1 MPRID
6 TDIAPADRD
15 RYTLDGDAA
24 VEARIAHDQELV
36 AQAVTARLAP
46 PAFRGLVLMGG
57 YGRGEGGFVRR
68 DGQPEPYNDYDYFV
82 VVRGLDGA
90 ARAALTQDLA
100 VAAKALEHQ
109 VGVEVD
115 FALLREERL
124 PGAEYSLM
132 NAEMLWGHRVVAGD
146 PQVLA
151 TMPAMPFASLPPGE
165 FTRLLLNRGSLLLL
179 NQRRLANPEPLAAAR
194 TGNPLQVSV
203 QGHPGLRGCPTG
215 RQRLLPS
222 LLPQEDRAP
231 GNPGLAG
238 EGRLPG
244 PLPPG
249 LGEQVPP
256 RLRPLR
262 RRGRR
267 GLAGAGGPHLA
278 GDPGLVRAR
287 ARGPAHPGLEHLRVA
302 RLRQG
307 PGGKSW
313 GGLRNALITLRD
325 FGPTELLRRPAWSR
339 RYPRE
344 RLIAALPLLLEN
356 PGAPAS
362 PVLANALAL
371 APGASWQDA
380 VAAFLGL
387 WRRFA

>member
-1 MPRID
+1 MPRLD

-24 VEARIAHDQELV
+24 VEARIAHDQEWV
-36 AQAVTARLAP
+36 AQAVTAILAP

-68 DGQPEPYNDYDYFV
+68 DGHPEPYNDYDYFV

-90 ARAALTQDLA
+90 ARAALSQELA
-100 VAAKALEHQ
+100 VAAKTLEHQ

-115 FALLREERL
+115 FALLREDRL

-151 TMPAMPFASLPPGE
+151 TMPPMPFASLPPGE
-165 FTRLLLNRGSLLLL
+165 YSRLLLNRGSLLLM
-179 NQRRLANPEPLAAAR
+179 NQRRLANPEPLAAPEQEVLFKYLFKAILACGDAR
-194 TGNPLQVSV
+194 
-203 QGHPGLRGCPTG
+203 
-215 RQRLLPS
+215 
-222 LLPQEDRAP
+222 
-231 GNPGLAG
+231 LAG
-238 EGRLPG
+238 SGCYHPSYLKKIERLEALDWSGQADFMALYRQAWENKFHPDYGRFAGEDARAWQGRVVPIWLAT
-244 PLPPG
+244 LAWF
-249 LGEQVPP
+249 EQV
-256 RLRPLR
+256 RSGRPIPDWTSY
-262 RRGRR
+262 
-267 GLAGAGGPHLA
+267 AS
-278 GDPGLVRAR
+278 PGFAK
-287 ARGPAHPGLEHLRVA
+287 G
-302 RLRQG
+302 Q
-307 PGGKSW
+307 GGKSW
-313 GGLRNALITLRD
+313 GGLRNAIITLRD
-325 FGPTELLRRPAWSR
+325 FGPAELLRRPAWSR

-371 APGASWQDA
+371 APGEAWTDT
-380 VAAFLGL
+380 VAAFLNL

>member
-1 MPRID
+1 MLPLD

-68 DGQPEPYNDYDYFV
+68 DGQPAPYNDYDYFV
-82 VVRGLDGA
+82 VARGLDGA
-90 ARAALTQDLA
+90 ARGALTQDLA
-100 VAAKALEHQ
+100 VAAKTLEHQ

-179 NQRRLANPEPLAAAR
+179 NQRRLANPEPLGAADQEILFKYLFKAILACGDARLAGSGCYHPSYLKKIERLETLDWPGQAAFLDLYRQAWDNKFHPDYARFAAEDAAAW
-194 TGNPLQVSV
+194 
-203 QGHPGLRGCPTG
+203 QGRVVPIWLATLAWFEQGRAGRPIPDWNTYASPGFAKG
-215 RQRLLPS
+215 Q
-222 LLPQEDRAP
+222 
-231 GNPGLAG
+231 
-238 EGRLPG
+238 
-244 PLPPG
+244 
-249 LGEQVPP
+249 
-256 RLRPLR
+256 
-262 RRGRR
+262 
-267 GLAGAGGPHLA
+267 GG
-278 GDPGLVRAR
+278 
-287 ARGPAHPGLEHLRVA
+287 
-302 RLRQG
+302 Q
-307 PGGKSW
+307 SW

-325 FGPTELLRRPAWSR
+325 FGPAELLRRPAWSR

-356 PGAPAS
+356 PGAPAA
-362 PVLANALAL
+362 PVLAHALAL
-371 APGASWQDA
+371 APGTSWPDT